1 MTRRL
6 SKGLRALALTAL
18 AVPAIAISS
27 FAGATADYPNKVI
40 RLIVPFS
47 PGGVTDTSG
56 RIVAE
61 GLSKV
66 LGQQVV
72 VDNRPG
78 ASGNIGAAA
87 VANAAPDGYTLLL
100 ALDGTLVINPFL
112 YDKTGFDASK
122 DFAPVAK
129 VGDSTIL
136 IVANPKTGITTL
148 QGLIDLSKQT
158 QGGLSYGTS
167 GIGSITHIAGELLNQ
182 QTGANLVHV
191 PYKGGGPAVNDV
203 LGGHIPLAFGS
214 AASVR
219 QHIQGGALTPIAVP
233 SLERSAALPEVL
245 TFKESGVE
253 GIALDSWVGVF
264 APANTSP
271 EIIIKLNEATNQVL
285 RDPQIKERLLASGI
299 VAANETPG
307 AFLKAIQADAALY
320 EKIIKEANI
329 TLK

>member
-6 SKGLRALALTAL
+6 SKGIRALALTAM
-18 AVPAIAISS
+18 AVPVLAFSS
-27 FAGATADYPNKVI
+27 FAGATAAYPNKVI
-40 RLIVPFS
+40 RLVVPFS

-87 VANAAPDGYTLLL
+87 VASADPDGYTLLL

-112 YDKTGFDASK
+112 YDKPGFDAAK

-148 QGLIDLSKQT
+148 EGLVELSKKT

-182 QTGANLVHV
+182 KTGANLVHV

-219 QHIQGGALTPIAVP
+219 QHIQGGFLTPIAVP
-233 SLERSAALPEVL
+233 SLERSPALPEVL

-253 GIALDSWVGVF
+253 GIELESWVGVF
-264 APANTSP
+264 APAKTP
-271 EIIIKLNEATNQVL
+271 PAIIAKLNEATNQVL
-285 RDPQIKERLLASGI
+285 RDPQVIERLLASGI
-299 VAANETPG
+299 VASNET
-307 AFLKAIQADAALY
+307 AATFKKTIQADAALY
-320 EKIIKEANI
+320 EKIIKDAGI

>member
-1 MTRRL
+1 MKQFL
-6 SKGLRALALTAL
+6 PKGLRLMALTA
-18 AVPAIAISS
+18 IAAPVIAFSS
-27 FAGATADYPNKVI
+27 FANAATDYPNKVI
-40 RLIVPFS
+40 RLVVPFA

-61 GLSKV
+61 GLSKE

-87 VANAAPDGYTLLL
+87 VAGAPADGYTLLL

-112 YDKTGFDASK
+112 YENTGFDALK

-136 IVANPKTGITTL
+136 IVANPSVGVKTL
-148 QGLIDLSKQT
+148 QEVIELSKST
-158 QGGLSYGTS
+158 PGGLSYGTS

-182 QTGANLVHV
+182 QTGAKLVHV

-219 QHIQGGALTPIAVP
+219 QHLQSGALVPIAVP
-233 SLERSAALPEVL
+233 SLSRSAALPEVL

-253 GIALDSWVGVF
+253 GVAMDSWVGIF
-264 APANTSP
+264 APANTP
-271 EIIIKLNEATNQVL
+271 PNIIAKLNEATNKVLQSPQV
-285 RDPQIKERLLASGI
+285 KERLLAAGI
-299 VAANETPG
+299 VAANETPA
-307 AFLKAIQADAALY
+307 AFDQSIKADAALY
-320 EKIIKEANI
+320 EKIIREANI
-329 TLK
+329 KLQ

>member
-6 SKGLRALALTAL
+6 SKGIRAIALTAL
-18 AVPAIAISS
+18 AVPAIAFSS
-27 FAGATADYPNKVI
+27 LASAAPDYPNKVI
-40 RLIVPFS
+40 KLIVPFS

-56 RIVAE
+56 RIMAE
-61 GLSKV
+61 GLSTE

-72 VDNRPG
+72 VENRPG

-87 VANAAPDGYTLLL
+87 VASSAPDGYTLLL

-112 YDKTGFDASK
+112 YESPGFDAAK
-122 DFAPVAK
+122 DFSPVAK

-148 QGLIDLSKQT
+148 QGLIELSKAT

-219 QHIQGGALTPIAVP
+219 QHFQGGALTPIAVP
-233 SLERSAALPEVL
+233 SLERSAALPNVP
-245 TFKESGVE
+245 TFKESGVD
-253 GIALDSWVGVF
+253 GVALDSWVGIF
-264 APANTSP
+264 APANTP
-271 EIIIKLNEATNQVL
+271 PAIIAKLNEATNKVL
-285 RDPQIKERLLASGI
+285 RDPKTQERLLASGI
-299 VAANETPG
+299 VAANETPE
-307 AFLKAIQADAALY
+307 AFSKAIQADAVLY
-320 EKIIKEANI
+320 EKIIKDAGI